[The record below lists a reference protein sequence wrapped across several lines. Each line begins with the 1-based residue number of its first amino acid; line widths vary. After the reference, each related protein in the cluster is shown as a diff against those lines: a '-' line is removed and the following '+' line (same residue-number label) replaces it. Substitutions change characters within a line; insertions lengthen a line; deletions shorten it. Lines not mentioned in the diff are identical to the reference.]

1 MALGDGKALVGG
13 RDGDVASARLLDHGP
28 EALGEEEVE
37 VVQRVRGVVVHIL
50 VRAQQRIEEGLV
62 KDDALH
68 GGRHVKMLW
77 VKGTK
82 GKGMGHWIQGG

>member
-1 MALGDGKALVGG
+1 
-13 RDGDVASARLLDHGP
+13 
-28 EALGEEEVE
+28 
-37 VVQRVRGVVVHIL
+37 VHIL